1 MLGLPVDVVIVL
13 AVALAAGAVVQG
25 TIGLGLGLVAAPV
38 AAMVAPEVVPELLL
52 WLAMAMATTTLVHE
66 HQGVDWGG
74 LVWALPA
81 RVVGTAVGV
90 WVVVVLTAQQIGIA
104 VAVMVLLAVA
114 LTAHTVDL
122 PVNRVT
128 LPAAG
133 FVSGVSG
140 TATSIGGP
148 PLALLYQHRPPSV
161 IRPTLAAYF
170 VIGAAMSLVGLAVG
184 GELHRRFF
192 WLSLLLAPT
201 LLVGF
206 ALAVPLRSRLP
217 VATVRRAILAV
228 CALSALV
235 LLGRSVA
242 G

>member
-1 MLGLPVDVVIVL
+1 MLELPVETVVTL

-38 AAMVAPEVVPELLL
+38 AALVAPDVVPELLL
-52 WLAMAMATTTLVHE
+52 WLAMAMALTTLLHERGGVH
-66 HQGVDWGG
+66 WAG

-90 WVVVVLTAQQIGIA
+90 WVVIVLTAREIGIA
-104 VAVMVLLAVA
+104 VALMVLLAVA
-114 LTAHTVDL
+114 LTAHTVEL

-128 LPAAG
+128 LPVAG

-148 PLALLYQHRPPSV
+148 PLAILYQHRPPEV

-170 VIGAAMSLVGLAVG
+170 VIGAALSLVGLGLG
-184 GELHRRFF
+184 GQLHARYF
-192 WLSLLLAPT
+192 WLSVLLAPT

-206 ALAVPLRSRLP
+206 AIAVPLRTRLP
-217 VATVRRAILAV
+217 VPAVRRAILAV
-228 CALSALV
+228 CAASAMLLLV
-235 LLGRSVA
+235 RSIA
-242 G
+242 A